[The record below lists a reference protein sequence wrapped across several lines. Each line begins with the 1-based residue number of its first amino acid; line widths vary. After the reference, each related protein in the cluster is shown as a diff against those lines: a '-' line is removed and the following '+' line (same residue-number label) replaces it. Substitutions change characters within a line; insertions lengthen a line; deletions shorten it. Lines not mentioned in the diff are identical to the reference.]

1 MHLQRRCQPMFKPVH
16 QARNLNAQPQP
27 LIPLKRLGSELV
39 RYRVRVDPAS
49 TILEGSLQPTPLP
62 FCPPPLAPG
71 RTGSS
76 TSQSSCCTQLLQED
90 GKWNKFGG
98 RLAWDKSY
106 ICNNNPE
113 FGGTGSHKLQEDY
126 VAAPNLDHSQERV
139 RKDITAWMKWLRNN
153 VGYDGWRFDFVKG
166 YGAQCCL
173 HSQSLHF
180 LLALVMPAQQPQ
192 RMLLFDSRQ

>member
-1 MHLQRRCQPMFKPVH
+1 MGSTCSAEYRP
-16 QARNLNAQPQP
+16 AGANLSGNRP
-27 LIPLKRLGSELV
+27 LHF
-39 RYRVRVDPAS
+39 
-49 TILEGSLQPTPLP
+49 T
-62 FCPPPLAPG
+62 
-71 RTGSS
+71 
-76 TSQSSCCTQLLQED
+76 SSCCAQLLQED

-113 FGGTGSHKLQEDY
+113 FGGTGSHKPQEDY

-166 YGAQCCL
+166 YGAQC
-173 HSQSLHF
+173 
-180 LLALVMPAQQPQ
+180 
-192 RMLLFDSRQ
+192 